1 MNKPDLPDPDQILA
15 SARRT
20 FATEIEGLQSLSARL
35 DEHFV
40 KATQML
46 MHCQGRVVVTG
57 IGKSGHIA
65 RKIAATLAS
74 TGTPAFFMHAAEALH
89 GDLGMITSQ
98 DVVVAISYSGQ
109 AQELMTVLTVLR
121 RMGAQLIAITGN
133 AQSELALNADL
144 HLDAH
149 VEHEACPL
157 NLAPTAS
164 TTAALALGDA
174 LAVACLE
181 AKGFSREDFARSH
194 PGGALGRQLL
204 TFVRDIMRR
213 GEQLPVVT
221 PDTPVPDALAEMS
234 AKGMGMTIVADP
246 PGHPV
251 GLFTDGDLRR
261 LIARKGDIR
270 GLPVSEGMTRQP
282 RNISADALAIEA
294 ARQMDK
300 LRINQML
307 VLDANGLLLGAL
319 HMHDLLAA
327 KVI

>member
-1 MNKPDLPDPDQILA
+1 
-15 SARRT
+15 
-20 FATEIEGLQSLSARL
+20 
-35 DEHFV
+35 
-40 KATQML
+40 
-46 MHCQGRVVVTG
+46 
-57 IGKSGHIA
+57 
-65 RKIAATLAS
+65 
-74 TGTPAFFMHAAEALH
+74 
-89 GDLGMITSQ
+89 
-98 DVVVAISYSGQ
+98 
-109 AQELMTVLTVLR
+109 
-121 RMGAQLIAITGN
+121 
-133 AQSELALNADL
+133 
-144 HLDAH
+144 
-149 VEHEACPL
+149 
-157 NLAPTAS
+157 
-164 TTAALALGDA
+164 
-174 LAVACLE
+174 
-181 AKGFSREDFARSH
+181 
-194 PGGALGRQLL
+194 
-204 TFVRDIMRR
+204 FVRDIMRR

-261 LIARKGDIR
+261 LIARRGDIR